1 MVIIPCWPKLAQ
13 VLPQNGLGIYLL
25 GRMAV
30 RIGGLNEE
38 VLGRPRVNM
47 YETSY
52 IIIYRTNTTTIIY
65 SVD

>member
-13 VLPQNGLGIYLL
+13 VLPQNGLGIYLI

-38 VLGRPRVNM
+38 VLGRPRDADLNFTGKQNKHN
-47 YETSY
+47 ESAR
-52 IIIYRTNTTTIIY
+52 RTTF
-65 SVD
+65 

>member
-13 VLPQNGLGIYLL
+13 VLPQNGLGIYLI

-38 VLGRPRVNM
+38 VLGRPRVKNEG
-47 YETSY
+47 YNENNRKNQK
-52 IIIYRTNTTTIIY
+52 INAFIF
-65 SVD
+65 